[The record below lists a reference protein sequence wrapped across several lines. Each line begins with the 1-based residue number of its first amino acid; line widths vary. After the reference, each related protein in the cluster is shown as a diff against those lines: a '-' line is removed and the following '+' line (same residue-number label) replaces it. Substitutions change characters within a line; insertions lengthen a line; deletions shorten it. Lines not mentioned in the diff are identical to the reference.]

1 MGTTSGGS
9 SGSAS
14 QEVTFGSNQSD
25 AVPKKAYADML
36 AASGLTVKVNTVDH
50 ENFQEN
56 INNYLQ
62 GNPDDVFT
70 WFAGYRMRFFA
81 AQGLAGDISD
91 VWGGLS
97 GMNEALKQA
106 STGDDGKQYFV
117 PLTTYPWAL
126 FYRKSVWEE
135 KGYEPPK
142 TLDELVTLSKQ
153 MQKDGLVPIAF
164 ADKDGWPAMGTFDQ
178 LNLRINGYQFHVD
191 LMAGK
196 KAWDSPE
203 VKKVFDTWKGLLP
216 YHQEDA
222 LGREWQE
229 AAQSLLK
236 KESGM
241 YLLGMFVGQQ
251 FPKGKEQDDLD
262 FFAFPEI
269 DPAVGTGAIEAPID
283 GFMMRAEPKNEE
295 GAKQLLKYLGTAK
308 AEDIALKADPTVIGA
323 SSEADTSSYT
333 GLQKKAV
340 EFIGSA
346 ESIAQ
351 FLDRDTRPDFAST
364 VMLPGIQTFLKNPER
379 HRRADQEPGEPE
391 EVDLHLLR
399 RLAGS
404 SIEGGADVRPAN
416 RPGGSRRGGGP
427 VPPLRRPRPGV
438 RHRPDLPGRDGDRP
452 HGPGRG
458 LGVAARDRLGDRC
471 RSPGGAAS
479 GGLDTIQWI
488 GTENYKNVFTNYP
501 PFAPALR
508 HNLIWLVFL
517 FVLPTLFGIFLAV
530 LLDRELRGTRF
541 YQTAFFL
548 PVVLSLAL
556 IGFIWQLIYS
566 RDQGLL
572 NAVLHTQIDWYGD
585 SRWNLWA
592 VLVAAGWKHAGYI
605 MLLYL
610 AGLKG
615 VDPSLR
621 EAAAVD
627 GASQVR
633 TFFSVVFP
641 VMRPINIIVLVVT
654 VIESLRAFDIVWVIN
669 KGTNGLELIST
680 LVTSNVVGE
689 ASRIGFGSALAT
701 IMLVISLVFIA
712 IFLSTV
718 MRGERR

>member
-1 MGTTSGGS
+1 MSRPRSESEYLASLIPPSVAAAGLSRRGFLKGTLGAGAALSLSSLLAACGGGDDGGGD

-50 ENFQEN
+50 DTFQEN

-91 VWGGLS
+91 VCGGLS

-203 VKKVFDTWKGLLP
+203 VKKVFDTWRGLLP

-222 LGREWQE
+222 LGRTWQE

-251 FPKGKEQDDLD
+251 FPKGAEQDDLD

-269 DPAVGTGAIEAPID
+269 DPAIGTGAIEAPID
-283 GFMMRAEPKNEE
+283 GFMMRAEPEE
-295 GAKQLLKYLGTAK
+295 RGGRQGSCSSTSAPPRPRTSL
-308 AEDIALKADPTVIGA
+308 LKADPTVIGA
-323 SSEADTSSYT
+323 SSEADTCGYT

-364 VMLPGIQTFLKNPER
+364 VMLPGIQTFLKNP
-379 HRRADQEPGEPE
+379 D
-391 EVDLHLLR
+391 D
-399 RLAGS
+399 
-404 SIEGGADVRPAN
+404 
-416 RPGGSRRGGGP
+416 
-427 VPPLRRPRPGV
+427 
-438 RHRPDLPGRDGDRP
+438 
-452 HGPGRG
+452 
-458 LGVAARDRLGDRC
+458 
-471 RSPGGAAS
+471 
-479 GGLDTIQWI
+479 
-488 GTENYKNVFTNYP
+488 
-501 PFAPALR
+501 
-508 HNLIWLVFL
+508 
-517 FVLPTLFGIFLAV
+517 
-530 LLDRELRGTRF
+530 
-541 YQTAFFL
+541 
-548 PVVLSLAL
+548 
-556 IGFIWQLIYS
+556 
-566 RDQGLL
+566 
-572 NAVLHTQIDWYGD
+572 
-585 SRWNLWA
+585 
-592 VLVAAGWKHAGYI
+592 
-605 MLLYL
+605 
-610 AGLKG
+610 
-615 VDPSLR
+615 
-621 EAAAVD
+621 VD
-627 GASQVR
+627 GLTKSLESQKKSI
-633 TFFSVVFP
+633 F
-641 VMRPINIIVLVVT
+641 
-654 VIESLRAFDIVWVIN
+654 
-669 KGTNGLELIST
+669 
-680 LVTSNVVGE
+680 TS
-689 ASRIGFGSALAT
+689 
-701 IMLVISLVFIA
+701 
-712 IFLSTV
+712 
-718 MRGERR
+718 